1 MSGLTKIAK
10 DKKNV
15 FMCHIARIY
24 NAIRRIIKNLL
35 FLYTKKICRTKKKQ
49 RLCESKIEKQS
60 EKYDKQ
66 KLSLCVIAKHR
77 SRFCYYYMT

>member
-10 DKKNV
+10 DKKKNT

-35 FLYTKKICRTKKKQ
+35 FLYKRLNRKKKW
-49 RLCESKIEKQS
+49 LWKSKIEKQN
-60 EKYDKQ
+60 EKY
-66 KLSLCVIAKHR
+66 
-77 SRFCYYYMT
+77 